1 MGDPSRRGFISV
13 LAVLLSTGW
22 AANHF
27 ASLIP
32 VLRVDEGLS
41 HTVLDGVFGIYA
53 LGLLP
58 GLLTGGALSDRVGRA
73 VVVLPGALI
82 ASLGTLILLL
92 WHDAPGLM
100 VGRLVVGIGAG
111 LAIGA
116 GTAWAADL
124 RGKSGTVM
132 AGVVLTS
139 GFALGPLFSGLLA
152 QFAAFPLATPF
163 VVSAVLSVGSVTAA
177 AVWSRTP
184 VSVEAA
190 TITPVPDGAERS
202 VANAPDG
209 AERSVANALLWA
221 LPLAPWV
228 FASATVSIVTM
239 TARLGD
245 RYSGPLL
252 PGFAAA
258 LTLGAGILVQ
268 TAARHRNWGPQ
279 AGTVGAALAARGY
292 CLVAVGGAHPA
303 LGLFIVCALVL
314 GTAYGLCL
322 REGLLD
328 LESLALPASRPDRDL
343 LRRHL
348 SRIRTAGA
356 TGCHR
361 THDGSVAAVG
371 DPRRCCRRRCRGPI
385 PSIAVDPGFLVTSA
399 SRSRI
404 GLNTRSDG
412 VGGTCSRSYPAV
424 LASEDQKV
432 TA

>member
-163 VVSAVLSVGSVTAA
+163 VVSAFLSVGSVTAA

-202 VANAPDG
+202 VANA
-209 AERSVANALLWA
+209 LLWA

-228 FASATVSIVTM
+228 FASATVSFVTM

-279 AGTVGAALAARGY
+279 AGTTGAALAALGY

-328 LESLALPASRPDRDL
+328 LESLAPPASRGALTGIFYVGTYLGFGLPVL
-343 LRRHL
+343 LVVIEPTMGPSL
-348 SRIRTAGA
+348 PLVILAA
-356 TGCHR
+356 
-361 THDGSVAAVG
+361 VAAIVAVVRFRRLRSTQASTSH
-371 DPRRCCRRRCRGPI
+371 PRLE
-385 PSIAVDPGFLVTSA
+385 AA
-399 SRSRI
+399 S
-404 GLNTRSDG
+404 
-412 VGGTCSRSYPAV
+412 V
-424 LASEDQKV
+424 
-432 TA
+432 

>member
-58 GLLTGGALSDRVGRA
+58 GLLTGGAVSDRVGRA

-163 VVSAVLSVGSVTAA
+163 VVSAVLSVGSVAAA

-184 VSVEAA
+184 APTKAA
-190 TITPVPDGAERS
+190 MFTQIPDRAERS
-202 VANAPDG
+202 GTGVK
-209 AERSVANALLWA
+209 VALLWA

-228 FASATVSIVTM
+228 FASATVSFVTM

-279 AGTVGAALAARGY
+279 AGTTGAALAALGY

-328 LESLALPASRPDRDL
+328 LESLAPPASRGALTGIFYVGTYLGFGLPVL
-343 LRRHL
+343 LVVIEPTMGPSL
-348 SRIRTAGA
+348 PLVILAA
-356 TGCHR
+356 
-361 THDGSVAAVG
+361 VAAVVAVVRFRRLRSTQASTSH
-371 DPRRCCRRRCRGPI
+371 PRLE
-385 PSIAVDPGFLVTSA
+385 AA
-399 SRSRI
+399 S
-404 GLNTRSDG
+404 
-412 VGGTCSRSYPAV
+412 V
-424 LASEDQKV
+424 
-432 TA
+432 

>member
-73 VVVLPGALI
+73 VLVLPGALI

-163 VVSAVLSVGSVTAA
+163 VVSAVLSVGSVAAA

-184 VSVEAA
+184 APTKAA
-190 TITPVPDGAERS
+190 MFTQIPDRAERS
-202 VANAPDG
+202 GTAVK
-209 AERSVANALLWA
+209 VALLWA

-228 FASATVSIVTM
+228 FASATVSFVTM

-279 AGTVGAALAARGY
+279 AGTTGAALAALGY

-328 LESLALPASRPDRDL
+328 LESLAPPASRGALTGIFYVGTYLGFGLPVL
-343 LRRHL
+343 LVVIEPTMGPSL
-348 SRIRTAGA
+348 PLVILAA
-356 TGCHR
+356 
-361 THDGSVAAVG
+361 VAAVVAVVRFRRLRSTQASTSH
-371 DPRRCCRRRCRGPI
+371 PRLE
-385 PSIAVDPGFLVTSA
+385 AA
-399 SRSRI
+399 S
-404 GLNTRSDG
+404 
-412 VGGTCSRSYPAV
+412 V
-424 LASEDQKV
+424 
-432 TA
+432 

>member
-41 HTVLDGVFGIYA
+41 HIVLDGVFGIYA

-58 GLLTGGALSDRVGRA
+58 GLLTGGAVSDRVGRA

-124 RGKSGTVM
+124 RGRSGTVM

-163 VVSAVLSVGSVTAA
+163 VVSAVLSVGSVAA
-177 AVWSRTP
+177 AASWSLTLAP
-184 VSVEAA
+184 TKAA
-190 TITPVPDGAERS
+190 TFTPVPDRS
-202 VANAPDG
+202 A
-209 AERSVANALLWA
+209 RSGTGVKVALLWA

-228 FASATVSIVTM
+228 FASATVSFVTM

-279 AGTVGAALAARGY
+279 AGTVGAALAALGY

-328 LESLALPASRPDRDL
+328 LESLAPPASRGALTGIFYVGTYLGFGLPVL
-343 LRRHL
+343 LVVIEPTMGPSL
-348 SRIRTAGA
+348 PLVILAA
-356 TGCHR
+356 
-361 THDGSVAAVG
+361 VAAVVAVVRFRRLRSTQASTSH
-371 DPRRCCRRRCRGPI
+371 PRLE
-385 PSIAVDPGFLVTSA
+385 AA
-399 SRSRI
+399 S
-404 GLNTRSDG
+404 
-412 VGGTCSRSYPAV
+412 V
-424 LASEDQKV
+424 
-432 TA
+432 

>member
-58 GLLTGGALSDRVGRA
+58 GLLTGGAVSDRVGRA

-163 VVSAVLSVGSVTAA
+163 VVSTVLSVGSVAAA

-184 VSVEAA
+184 APTKAA
-190 TITPVPDGAERS
+190 MFTQIPDRAERS
-202 VANAPDG
+202 GTGVK
-209 AERSVANALLWA
+209 VALLWA

-228 FASATVSIVTM
+228 FASATVSFVTM

-279 AGTVGAALAARGY
+279 AGTVGAALAALGY

-328 LESLALPASRPDRDL
+328 LESLAPPASRGALTGIFYVGTYLGFGLPVL
-343 LRRHL
+343 LVVIEPTMGPSL
-348 SRIRTAGA
+348 PLVILAA
-356 TGCHR
+356 
-361 THDGSVAAVG
+361 VAAVVAVVRFRRLRSTQASTSH
-371 DPRRCCRRRCRGPI
+371 PRLE
-385 PSIAVDPGFLVTSA
+385 AA
-399 SRSRI
+399 S
-404 GLNTRSDG
+404 
-412 VGGTCSRSYPAV
+412 V
-424 LASEDQKV
+424 
-432 TA
+432 

>member
-58 GLLTGGALSDRVGRA
+58 GLLTGGAVSDRVGRA

-82 ASLGTLILLL
+82 ASLGTVILLL

-116 GTAWAADL
+116 GTAWAGDL

-163 VVSAVLSVGSVTAA
+163 VVSAVLSVGSVAAA

-184 VSVEAA
+184 APTKAA
-190 TITPVPDGAERS
+190 TFTQVPDRAERS
-202 VANAPDG
+202 GTNVKG
-209 AERSVANALLWA
+209 ALLWA

-228 FASATVSIVTM
+228 FASATVSFVTM

-279 AGTVGAALAARGY
+279 AGTVGASLAALGY
-292 CLVAVGGAHPA
+292 LLVAVGGAHPA

-328 LESLALPASRPDRDL
+328 LESLAPPASRGALTGIFYVGTYLGFGLPVL
-343 LRRHL
+343 LVVIEPTMGPSL
-348 SRIRTAGA
+348 PLVILAA
-356 TGCHR
+356 
-361 THDGSVAAVG
+361 VAAVVAVVRFRRLRSTQASTSH
-371 DPRRCCRRRCRGPI
+371 PRLE
-385 PSIAVDPGFLVTSA
+385 AA
-399 SRSRI
+399 S
-404 GLNTRSDG
+404 
-412 VGGTCSRSYPAV
+412 V
-424 LASEDQKV
+424 
-432 TA
+432 

>member
-58 GLLTGGALSDRVGRA
+58 GLLTGGAVSDRVGRA

-124 RGKSGTVM
+124 RGKFGTVM

-163 VVSAVLSVGSVTAA
+163 VVSAVLSVGSVAAA

-184 VSVEAA
+184 APTKAA
-190 TITPVPDGAERS
+190 TFTQVPDRAERS
-202 VANAPDG
+202 GTNVKG
-209 AERSVANALLWA
+209 ALLWA

-228 FASATVSIVTM
+228 FASATVSFVTM

-279 AGTVGAALAARGY
+279 AGTVGAALAALGY
-292 CLVAVGGAHPA
+292 LLVAVGGARPA

-328 LESLALPASRPDRDL
+328 LESLAPRPR
-343 LRRHL
+343 
-348 SRIRTAGA
+348 GA
-356 TGCHR
+356 
-361 THDGSVAAVG
+361 
-371 DPRRCCRRRCRGPI
+371 P
-385 PSIAVDPGFLVTSA
+385 
-399 SRSRI
+399 
-404 GLNTRSDG
+404 
-412 VGGTCSRSYPAV
+412 
-424 LASEDQKV
+424 
-432 TA
+432 

>member
-1 MGDPSRRGFISV
+1 MGDPSRRGFISI

-73 VVVLPGALI
+73 VLVLPGALI

-132 AGVVLTS
+132 AGVALTS

-163 VVSAVLSVGSVTAA
+163 VVSAVLSVGSVAAA

-184 VSVEAA
+184 APTKAA
-190 TITPVPDGAERS
+190 MFTQIPDRAERS
-202 VANAPDG
+202 GTGVK
-209 AERSVANALLWA
+209 VALLWA

-228 FASATVSIVTM
+228 FASATVSFVTM

-279 AGTVGAALAARGY
+279 AGTVGAALAALGY

-328 LESLALPASRPDRDL
+328 LESLAPPASRGALTGIFYVGTYLGFGLPVL
-343 LRRHL
+343 LVVIEPTMGPSL
-348 SRIRTAGA
+348 PLVILAA
-356 TGCHR
+356 
-361 THDGSVAAVG
+361 VAAVVAVVRFRRLRSTQASTSH
-371 DPRRCCRRRCRGPI
+371 PRLE
-385 PSIAVDPGFLVTSA
+385 AA
-399 SRSRI
+399 S
-404 GLNTRSDG
+404 
-412 VGGTCSRSYPAV
+412 V
-424 LASEDQKV
+424 
-432 TA
+432 

>member
-58 GLLTGGALSDRVGRA
+58 GLLTGGAVSDRVGRA

-163 VVSAVLSVGSVTAA
+163 VVSTVLSVGSVAAA

-184 VSVEAA
+184 APTKAA
-190 TITPVPDGAERS
+190 MFTQIPDRAERS
-202 VANAPDG
+202 GTGVK
-209 AERSVANALLWA
+209 VALLWA

-228 FASATVSIVTM
+228 FASATVSFVTM

-279 AGTVGAALAARGY
+279 AGTVGASLAALGY
-292 CLVAVGGAHPA
+292 LLVAVGGAHPA

-328 LESLALPASRPDRDL
+328 LESLAPPASRGALTGIFYVGTYLGFGLPVL
-343 LRRHL
+343 LVVIEPTMGPSL
-348 SRIRTAGA
+348 PLVILAA
-356 TGCHR
+356 
-361 THDGSVAAVG
+361 VAAVVAVVRFRRLRSTQASTSH
-371 DPRRCCRRRCRGPI
+371 PRLE
-385 PSIAVDPGFLVTSA
+385 AA
-399 SRSRI
+399 S
-404 GLNTRSDG
+404 
-412 VGGTCSRSYPAV
+412 V
-424 LASEDQKV
+424 
-432 TA
+432 

>member
-139 GFALGPLFSGLLA
+139 GFALGHCFRVCWHNLPPSHSLRPLS
-152 QFAAFPLATPF
+152 
-163 VVSAVLSVGSVTAA
+163 
-177 AVWSRTP
+177 
-184 VSVEAA
+184 
-190 TITPVPDGAERS
+190 
-202 VANAPDG
+202 
-209 AERSVANALLWA
+209 
-221 LPLAPWV
+221 
-228 FASATVSIVTM
+228 
-239 TARLGD
+239 
-245 RYSGPLL
+245 
-252 PGFAAA
+252 
-258 LTLGAGILVQ
+258 
-268 TAARHRNWGPQ
+268 
-279 AGTVGAALAARGY
+279 
-292 CLVAVGGAHPA
+292 
-303 LGLFIVCALVL
+303 
-314 GTAYGLCL
+314 
-322 REGLLD
+322 
-328 LESLALPASRPDRDL
+328 SRPSCRWVRL
-343 LRRHL
+343 PRQLCGVVHL
-348 SRIRTAGA
+348 F
-356 TGCHR
+356 
-361 THDGSVAAVG
+361 
-371 DPRRCCRRRCRGPI
+371 P
-385 PSIAVDPGFLVTSA
+385 
-399 SRSRI
+399 
-404 GLNTRSDG
+404 
-412 VGGTCSRSYPAV
+412 
-424 LASEDQKV
+424 
-432 TA
+432 

>member
-41 HTVLDGVFGIYA
+41 HAVLDGVFGIYA

-82 ASLGTLILLL
+82 ASLGTLTLLL

-139 GFALGPLFSGLLA
+139 GFALGPLFTGLLA
-152 QFAAFPLATPF
+152 QFAPFPLATPF
-163 VVSAVLSVGSVTAA
+163 VVSAVLSVGSVAAA

-184 VSVEAA
+184 APTKAA
-190 TITPVPDGAERS
+190 TFTPV
-202 VANAPDG
+202 PDG

-228 FASATVSIVTM
+228 FASATVSFVTM

-279 AGTVGAALAARGY
+279 AGTVGAALAALGY

-303 LGLFIVCALVL
+303 LGLFIVCSLVL

-328 LESLALPASRPDRDL
+328 LESLAPPASRGALTGIFYVATYLGFGLPVL
-343 LRRHL
+343 LVVIEPTMGPSL
-348 SRIRTAGA
+348 PLVILAA
-356 TGCHR
+356 
-361 THDGSVAAVG
+361 VAAVVAVVRF
-371 DPRRCCRRRCRGPI
+371 RRLR
-385 PSIAVDPGFLVTSA
+385 STQASA
-399 SRSRI
+399 SHPR
-404 GLNTRSDG
+404 LE
-412 VGGTCSRSYPAV
+412 A
-424 LASEDQKV
+424 ASV
-432 TA
+432 

>member
-58 GLLTGGALSDRVGRA
+58 GLLTGGAVSDRVGRA

-82 ASLGTLILLL
+82 ALLGTLILLL

-132 AGVVLTS
+132 AGVALTS

-163 VVSAVLSVGSVTAA
+163 VVSAVLSVGSVAAA

-184 VSVEAA
+184 APTKAA
-190 TITPVPDGAERS
+190 MFTQIPDRAERS
-202 VANAPDG
+202 GTGVK
-209 AERSVANALLWA
+209 VALLWA

-228 FASATVSIVTM
+228 FASATVSFVTM

-279 AGTVGAALAARGY
+279 AGTVGAALAALGY
-292 CLVAVGGAHPA
+292 CVVAVGGAHPA

-328 LESLALPASRPDRDL
+328 LESLAPPASRGALTGIFYVGTYLGFGLPVL
-343 LRRHL
+343 LVVIEPTMGPSL
-348 SRIRTAGA
+348 PLVILAA
-356 TGCHR
+356 
-361 THDGSVAAVG
+361 VAAVVAVVRFRRLRSPQASTPH
-371 DPRRCCRRRCRGPI
+371 PRLE
-385 PSIAVDPGFLVTSA
+385 AA
-399 SRSRI
+399 S
-404 GLNTRSDG
+404 
-412 VGGTCSRSYPAV
+412 V
-424 LASEDQKV
+424 
-432 TA
+432 

>member
-58 GLLTGGALSDRVGRA
+58 GLLTGGAVSDRVGRA

-163 VVSAVLSVGSVTAA
+163 VVSAVLSVGSVAA
-177 AVWSRTP
+177 AASWSRTP
-184 VSVEAA
+184 APTKAA
-190 TITPVPDGAERS
+190 TFTQVPDRAERS
-202 VANAPDG
+202 GTGVK
-209 AERSVANALLWA
+209 VALLWA

-228 FASATVSIVTM
+228 FASATVSFVTM

-279 AGTVGAALAARGY
+279 AGTTGAALAALGY

-328 LESLALPASRPDRDL
+328 LESLAPPASRGALTGIFYVGTYLGFGLPVL
-343 LRRHL
+343 LVVIEPTMGPSL
-348 SRIRTAGA
+348 PLVILAA
-356 TGCHR
+356 
-361 THDGSVAAVG
+361 VAAVVAVVRFRRLRSTQASTSH
-371 DPRRCCRRRCRGPI
+371 PRLE
-385 PSIAVDPGFLVTSA
+385 AA
-399 SRSRI
+399 S
-404 GLNTRSDG
+404 
-412 VGGTCSRSYPAV
+412 V
-424 LASEDQKV
+424 
-432 TA
+432 

>member
-13 LAVLLSTGW
+13 LAVLLSMGW

-58 GLLTGGALSDRVGRA
+58 GLLTGGAVSDRVGRA

-152 QFAAFPLATPF
+152 EFAAFPLATPF
-163 VVSAVLSVGSVTAA
+163 VVSAVLSVGSVAAA

-184 VSVEAA
+184 APTKAA
-190 TITPVPDGAERS
+190 TFTPVPDPAKQSGTGVK
-202 VANAPDG
+202 VA
-209 AERSVANALLWA
+209 LFWA

-228 FASATVSIVTM
+228 FASATVSFVTM

-279 AGTVGAALAARGY
+279 AGTVGAALAALGY
-292 CLVAVGGAHPA
+292 CLVAVGGAHPT

-328 LESLALPASRPDRDL
+328 LESLAPPASRGALTGIFYVGTYLGFGLPVL
-343 LRRHL
+343 LVVIEPTMGPSL
-348 SRIRTAGA
+348 PLVILAA
-356 TGCHR
+356 
-361 THDGSVAAVG
+361 VAAVVAVVRF
-371 DPRRCCRRRCRGPI
+371 RRLR
-385 PSIAVDPGFLVTSA
+385 STQASA
-399 SRSRI
+399 SHPR
-404 GLNTRSDG
+404 LE
-412 VGGTCSRSYPAV
+412 A
-424 LASEDQKV
+424 ASV
-432 TA
+432 

>member
-163 VVSAVLSVGSVTAA
+163 VVSAFLSVGSVTAA

-202 VANAPDG
+202 VANA
-209 AERSVANALLWA
+209 LLWA

-228 FASATVSIVTM
+228 FASATVSFVTM

-279 AGTVGAALAARGY
+279 AGTVGAALAALGY

-328 LESLALPASRPDRDL
+328 LESLAPPASRGALTGIFYVGTYLGFGLPVL
-343 LRRHL
+343 LVVIEPTMGPSL
-348 SRIRTAGA
+348 PLVILAA
-356 TGCHR
+356 
-361 THDGSVAAVG
+361 VAAIVAVVRFRRLRSTQASSSH
-371 DPRRCCRRRCRGPI
+371 PRLE
-385 PSIAVDPGFLVTSA
+385 AA
-399 SRSRI
+399 S
-404 GLNTRSDG
+404 
-412 VGGTCSRSYPAV
+412 V
-424 LASEDQKV
+424 
-432 TA
+432 

>member
-163 VVSAVLSVGSVTAA
+163 VVSAFLSVGSVTAA

-202 VANAPDG
+202 VANA
-209 AERSVANALLWA
+209 LLWA

-228 FASATVSIVTM
+228 FASATVSFVTM

-279 AGTVGAALAARGY
+279 AGTVGAALAALGY

-328 LESLALPASRPDRDL
+328 LESLAPPASRGALTGIFYVGTYLGFGLPVL
-343 LRRHL
+343 LVVIEPTMGPSL
-348 SRIRTAGA
+348 PLVILAA
-356 TGCHR
+356 
-361 THDGSVAAVG
+361 VAAVVAVVRFRRLRSTQASSSH
-371 DPRRCCRRRCRGPI
+371 PRLE
-385 PSIAVDPGFLVTSA
+385 AA
-399 SRSRI
+399 S
-404 GLNTRSDG
+404 
-412 VGGTCSRSYPAV
+412 V
-424 LASEDQKV
+424 
-432 TA
+432 

>member
-32 VLRVDEGLS
+32 VLRMDEGLS

-184 VSVEAA
+184 VPVEAA
-190 TITPVPDGAERS
+190 TITPVPDGAERSVANAPDGAERS

-228 FASATVSIVTM
+228 FASATVSFVTM

-279 AGTVGAALAARGY
+279 AGTVGAALAALGY

-328 LESLALPASRPDRDL
+328 LESLAPPASRGALTGIFYVGTYLGFGLPVL
-343 LRRHL
+343 LVVIEPTMGPSL
-348 SRIRTAGA
+348 PLVILAA
-356 TGCHR
+356 
-361 THDGSVAAVG
+361 VAAVVAVVRFRRLRSTQASSSH
-371 DPRRCCRRRCRGPI
+371 PRLE
-385 PSIAVDPGFLVTSA
+385 AA
-399 SRSRI
+399 S
-404 GLNTRSDG
+404 
-412 VGGTCSRSYPAV
+412 V
-424 LASEDQKV
+424 
-432 TA
+432 

>member
-73 VVVLPGALI
+73 VLVLPGALI

-124 RGKSGTVM
+124 RGRSGTVM

-163 VVSAVLSVGSVTAA
+163 VVSAVLSVGSVAAA

-184 VSVEAA
+184 APTKAA
-190 TITPVPDGAERS
+190 TFTQIPDRAERS
-202 VANAPDG
+202 GTGVK
-209 AERSVANALLWA
+209 VALLWA

-228 FASATVSIVTM
+228 FASATVSFVTM

-279 AGTVGAALAARGY
+279 AGTTGAALAALGY

-328 LESLALPASRPDRDL
+328 LESLAPPASRGALTGIFYVGTYLGFGLPVL
-343 LRRHL
+343 LVVIEPTMGPSL
-348 SRIRTAGA
+348 PLVILAA
-356 TGCHR
+356 
-361 THDGSVAAVG
+361 VAAVVAVVRFRRLRSTQASTSH
-371 DPRRCCRRRCRGPI
+371 PRLE
-385 PSIAVDPGFLVTSA
+385 AA
-399 SRSRI
+399 S
-404 GLNTRSDG
+404 
-412 VGGTCSRSYPAV
+412 V
-424 LASEDQKV
+424 
-432 TA
+432 

>member
-163 VVSAVLSVGSVTAA
+163 VVSAFLSVGSVTAA

-202 VANAPDG
+202 VANA
-209 AERSVANALLWA
+209 LLWA

-228 FASATVSIVTM
+228 FASATVSFVTM

-279 AGTVGAALAARGY
+279 AGTTGAALAALGY

-328 LESLALPASRPDRDL
+328 LESLAPPASRGALTGIFYVGTYLGFGLPVL
-343 LRRHL
+343 LVVIEPTMGPSL
-348 SRIRTAGA
+348 PLVILAA
-356 TGCHR
+356 
-361 THDGSVAAVG
+361 VAAVVAVVRF
-371 DPRRCCRRRCRGPI
+371 RRLR
-385 PSIAVDPGFLVTSA
+385 STQASA
-399 SRSRI
+399 SHPR
-404 GLNTRSDG
+404 LE
-412 VGGTCSRSYPAV
+412 V
-424 LASEDQKV
+424 ASV
-432 TA
+432 

>member
-163 VVSAVLSVGSVTAA
+163 VVSAFLSVGSVTAA

-202 VANAPDG
+202 VANA
-209 AERSVANALLWA
+209 LLWA

-228 FASATVSIVTM
+228 FASATVSFVTM

-279 AGTVGAALAARGY
+279 AGTVGAALAALGC

-328 LESLALPASRPDRDL
+328 LESLAPPASRGALTGIFYVGTYLGFGLPVL
-343 LRRHL
+343 LVVIEPTMGPSL
-348 SRIRTAGA
+348 PLVILAA
-356 TGCHR
+356 
-361 THDGSVAAVG
+361 VAAVVAVVRFRRLRSTQASSSH
-371 DPRRCCRRRCRGPI
+371 PRLE
-385 PSIAVDPGFLVTSA
+385 AA
-399 SRSRI
+399 S
-404 GLNTRSDG
+404 
-412 VGGTCSRSYPAV
+412 V
-424 LASEDQKV
+424 
-432 TA
+432 

>member
-41 HTVLDGVFGIYA
+41 HAVLDGVFGIYA

-82 ASLGTLILLL
+82 ASLGTLTLLL

-139 GFALGPLFSGLLA
+139 GFALGPLFTGLLA

-163 VVSAVLSVGSVTAA
+163 VVSAVLSVGSVAAA

-184 VSVEAA
+184 APTKAA
-190 TITPVPDGAERS
+190 MFTQIPDRAERS
-202 VANAPDG
+202 GTGVK
-209 AERSVANALLWA
+209 VALLWA

-228 FASATVSIVTM
+228 FASATVSFVTM

-279 AGTVGAALAARGY
+279 AGTVGAALAALGY

-303 LGLFIVCALVL
+303 LGLFIVCSLVL

-328 LESLALPASRPDRDL
+328 LESLAPPASRGALTGIFYVATYLGFGLPVL
-343 LRRHL
+343 LVVIEPTMGPSL
-348 SRIRTAGA
+348 PLVILAA
-356 TGCHR
+356 
-361 THDGSVAAVG
+361 VAAVVAVVRF
-371 DPRRCCRRRCRGPI
+371 RRLR
-385 PSIAVDPGFLVTSA
+385 STQASA
-399 SRSRI
+399 SHPR
-404 GLNTRSDG
+404 LE
-412 VGGTCSRSYPAV
+412 A
-424 LASEDQKV
+424 ASV
-432 TA
+432 

>member
-58 GLLTGGALSDRVGRA
+58 GLLTGGAVSDRVGRA

-163 VVSAVLSVGSVTAA
+163 VVSAVLSVGSVAAA

-184 VSVEAA
+184 APTKAA
-190 TITPVPDGAERS
+190 TLTPV
-202 VANAPDG
+202 PDG

-228 FASATVSIVTM
+228 FASATVSFVTM

-279 AGTVGAALAARGY
+279 AGTVGAALAALGY

-328 LESLALPASRPDRDL
+328 LESLAPPASRGALTGIFYVGTYLGFGLPVL
-343 LRRHL
+343 LVVIEPTMGPSL
-348 SRIRTAGA
+348 PLVILAA
-356 TGCHR
+356 
-361 THDGSVAAVG
+361 VAAVVAVVRFRRLRSTQASTSH
-371 DPRRCCRRRCRGPI
+371 PRLE
-385 PSIAVDPGFLVTSA
+385 AA
-399 SRSRI
+399 S
-404 GLNTRSDG
+404 
-412 VGGTCSRSYPAV
+412 V
-424 LASEDQKV
+424 
-432 TA
+432 

>member
-58 GLLTGGALSDRVGRA
+58 GLLTGGAVSDRVGRA

-124 RGKSGTVM
+124 RGRSGTVM

-163 VVSAVLSVGSVTAA
+163 VVSAVLSVGSVAAA

-184 VSVEAA
+184 VPVEAA
-190 TITPVPDGAERS
+190 TITPV
-202 VANAPDG
+202 PDG

-228 FASATVSIVTM
+228 FASATVSFVTM

-279 AGTVGAALAARGY
+279 AGTTGAALAALGY

-328 LESLALPASRPDRDL
+328 LESLAPPASRGALTGIFYVGTYLGFGLPVL
-343 LRRHL
+343 LVVIEPTMGPSL
-348 SRIRTAGA
+348 PLVILAA
-356 TGCHR
+356 
-361 THDGSVAAVG
+361 VAAVVAVVRFRRLRSTQASTSH
-371 DPRRCCRRRCRGPI
+371 PRLE
-385 PSIAVDPGFLVTSA
+385 AA
-399 SRSRI
+399 S
-404 GLNTRSDG
+404 
-412 VGGTCSRSYPAV
+412 V
-424 LASEDQKV
+424 
-432 TA
+432 

>member
-73 VVVLPGALI
+73 VLVLPGALI

-132 AGVVLTS
+132 AGVALTS

-163 VVSAVLSVGSVTAA
+163 VVSAVLSVGSVAAA

-184 VSVEAA
+184 APTKAA
-190 TITPVPDGAERS
+190 MFTQIPDRAERS
-202 VANAPDG
+202 GTGVK
-209 AERSVANALLWA
+209 VALLWA

-228 FASATVSIVTM
+228 FASATVSFVTM

-258 LTLGAGILVQ
+258 LTLSAGILVQ

-279 AGTVGAALAARGY
+279 AGTVGAALAALGY

-328 LESLALPASRPDRDL
+328 LESLAPPASRGALTGIFYVGTYLGFGLPVL
-343 LRRHL
+343 LVVIEPTMGPSL
-348 SRIRTAGA
+348 PLVILAA
-356 TGCHR
+356 
-361 THDGSVAAVG
+361 VAAVVAVVRFRRLRSTQASTSH
-371 DPRRCCRRRCRGPI
+371 PRLE
-385 PSIAVDPGFLVTSA
+385 AA
-399 SRSRI
+399 S
-404 GLNTRSDG
+404 
-412 VGGTCSRSYPAV
+412 V
-424 LASEDQKV
+424 
-432 TA
+432 

>member
-58 GLLTGGALSDRVGRA
+58 GLLTGGAVSDRVGRA

-132 AGVVLTS
+132 AGVALTS

-163 VVSAVLSVGSVTAA
+163 VVSAVLSVGSVAAA

-184 VSVEAA
+184 VPVEAA
-190 TITPVPDGAERS
+190 TITPV
-202 VANAPDG
+202 PDG

-228 FASATVSIVTM
+228 FASATVSFVTMTAM

-279 AGTVGAALAARGY
+279 AGTVGAALAALGY

-328 LESLALPASRPDRDL
+328 LESLAPPASRGALTGIFYVGTYLGFGLPVL
-343 LRRHL
+343 LVVIEPTMGPSL
-348 SRIRTAGA
+348 PLVILAA
-356 TGCHR
+356 
-361 THDGSVAAVG
+361 VAAVVAVVRFRRLRSPQASTPH
-371 DPRRCCRRRCRGPI
+371 PRLE
-385 PSIAVDPGFLVTSA
+385 AA
-399 SRSRI
+399 S
-404 GLNTRSDG
+404 
-412 VGGTCSRSYPAV
+412 V
-424 LASEDQKV
+424 
-432 TA
+432 

>member
-58 GLLTGGALSDRVGRA
+58 GLLTGGAVSDRVGRA

-163 VVSAVLSVGSVTAA
+163 VVSAVLSVGSVAAA

-184 VSVEAA
+184 APTKAA
-190 TITPVPDGAERS
+190 MFTQIPDRAERS
-202 VANAPDG
+202 GTGVK
-209 AERSVANALLWA
+209 VALLWA

-228 FASATVSIVTM
+228 FASATVSFVTM

-279 AGTVGAALAARGY
+279 AGTVGAALAALGY

-328 LESLALPASRPDRDL
+328 LESLAPPASRGALTGIFYVGTYLGFGLPVL
-343 LRRHL
+343 LVVIEPTMGPSL
-348 SRIRTAGA
+348 PLVILAA
-356 TGCHR
+356 
-361 THDGSVAAVG
+361 VAAVVAVVRFRRLRSTQASTSH
-371 DPRRCCRRRCRGPI
+371 PRLE
-385 PSIAVDPGFLVTSA
+385 AA
-399 SRSRI
+399 S
-404 GLNTRSDG
+404 
-412 VGGTCSRSYPAV
+412 V
-424 LASEDQKV
+424 
-432 TA
+432 

>member
-73 VVVLPGALI
+73 VLVLPGALI

-163 VVSAVLSVGSVTAA
+163 VVSAVLSVGSVAAA

-184 VSVEAA
+184 APTKAA
-190 TITPVPDGAERS
+190 MFTPIPDRAERS
-202 VANAPDG
+202 GTGVK
-209 AERSVANALLWA
+209 VALLWA

-228 FASATVSIVTM
+228 FASATVSFVTM

-279 AGTVGAALAARGY
+279 AGTVGAALAALGY

-328 LESLALPASRPDRDL
+328 LESLAPPASRGALTGIFYVGTYLGFGLPVL
-343 LRRHL
+343 LVVIEPTMGPSL
-348 SRIRTAGA
+348 PLVILAA
-356 TGCHR
+356 
-361 THDGSVAAVG
+361 VAAVVAVVRFRRLRSTQASTSH
-371 DPRRCCRRRCRGPI
+371 PRLE
-385 PSIAVDPGFLVTSA
+385 AA
-399 SRSRI
+399 S
-404 GLNTRSDG
+404 
-412 VGGTCSRSYPAV
+412 V
-424 LASEDQKV
+424 
-432 TA
+432 

>member
-163 VVSAVLSVGSVTAA
+163 VVSAVLSVGSVAAA

-184 VSVEAA
+184 APTKAA
-190 TITPVPDGAERS
+190 MFTQIPDRAERS
-202 VANAPDG
+202 GTGVK
-209 AERSVANALLWA
+209 VALLWA

-228 FASATVSIVTM
+228 FASATVSFVTM

-279 AGTVGAALAARGY
+279 AGTVGAALAALGY

-328 LESLALPASRPDRDL
+328 LESLAPPASRGALTGIFYVGTYLGFGLPVL
-343 LRRHL
+343 LVVIEPTMGPSL
-348 SRIRTAGA
+348 PLVILAA
-356 TGCHR
+356 
-361 THDGSVAAVG
+361 VAAVVAVVRFRRLRSTQASTSH
-371 DPRRCCRRRCRGPI
+371 PRLE
-385 PSIAVDPGFLVTSA
+385 AA
-399 SRSRI
+399 S
-404 GLNTRSDG
+404 
-412 VGGTCSRSYPAV
+412 V
-424 LASEDQKV
+424 
-432 TA
+432 

>member
-1 MGDPSRRGFISV
+1 MGYPSRRGFISV

-41 HTVLDGVFGIYA
+41 HAVLDGVFGIYA

-82 ASLGTLILLL
+82 ASLGTVILLL

-163 VVSAVLSVGSVTAA
+163 VVSAVLSVGSVAAA

-184 VSVEAA
+184 APTKAA
-190 TITPVPDGAERS
+190 TFTQVPDRAERS
-202 VANAPDG
+202 GTDVKG
-209 AERSVANALLWA
+209 ALLWA

-228 FASATVSIVTM
+228 FASATVSFVTM

-279 AGTVGAALAARGY
+279 AGTVGAALAALGY
-292 CLVAVGGAHPA
+292 LLVAVGGARPA

-328 LESLALPASRPDRDL
+328 LESLAPPASRGALTGIFYVGTYLGFGLPVL
-343 LRRHL
+343 LVVIEPTMGPSL
-348 SRIRTAGA
+348 PLVILAA
-356 TGCHR
+356 
-361 THDGSVAAVG
+361 VAAVVAVVRFRRLRSTQASTSH
-371 DPRRCCRRRCRGPI
+371 PRLE
-385 PSIAVDPGFLVTSA
+385 AA
-399 SRSRI
+399 S
-404 GLNTRSDG
+404 
-412 VGGTCSRSYPAV
+412 V
-424 LASEDQKV
+424 
-432 TA
+432 

>member
-163 VVSAVLSVGSVTAA
+163 VVSAFLSVGSVTAA

-202 VANAPDG
+202 VANA
-209 AERSVANALLWA
+209 LLWA

-228 FASATVSIVTM
+228 FASATVSFVTM

-279 AGTVGAALAARGY
+279 AGTVGAALAALGY

-328 LESLALPASRPDRDL
+328 LESLAPPASRGALTGIFYVGTYLGFGLPVL
-343 LRRHL
+343 LVVIEPTMGPSL
-348 SRIRTAGA
+348 PLVILAA
-356 TGCHR
+356 
-361 THDGSVAAVG
+361 VAAVVAVVRF
-371 DPRRCCRRRCRGPI
+371 RRLR
-385 PSIAVDPGFLVTSA
+385 STQASA
-399 SRSRI
+399 SHPRLEVES
-404 GLNTRSDG
+404 
-412 VGGTCSRSYPAV
+412 V
-424 LASEDQKV
+424 
-432 TA
+432 

>member
-116 GTAWAADL
+116 GTAWTADL
-124 RGKSGTVM
+124 RGKSGTVL
-132 AGVVLTS
+132 AGAVLTS

-184 VSVEAA
+184 APTKAA
-190 TITPVPDGAERS
+190 MFTQIPDRAERS
-202 VANAPDG
+202 GTGVK
-209 AERSVANALLWA
+209 VALLWA

-228 FASATVSIVTM
+228 FASATVSFVTM

-279 AGTVGAALAARGY
+279 AGTVGAALAALGY

-328 LESLALPASRPDRDL
+328 LESLAPPASRGALTGIFYVGTYLGFGLPVL
-343 LRRHL
+343 LVVIEPTMGPSL
-348 SRIRTAGA
+348 PLVILAA
-356 TGCHR
+356 
-361 THDGSVAAVG
+361 VAAVVAVVRFRRLRSPQAST
-371 DPRRCCRRRCRGPI
+371 PRPRLE
-385 PSIAVDPGFLVTSA
+385 AA
-399 SRSRI
+399 S
-404 GLNTRSDG
+404 
-412 VGGTCSRSYPAV
+412 V
-424 LASEDQKV
+424 
-432 TA
+432 

>member
-41 HTVLDGVFGIYA
+41 HAVLDGVFGIYA

-139 GFALGPLFSGLLA
+139 GFALGPLFTGLLA

-163 VVSAVLSVGSVTAA
+163 VVSAVLSVGSVAA
-177 AVWSRTP
+177 AAAWSRTP
-184 VSVEAA
+184 APVEAA

-202 VANAPDG
+202 VASAPDG
-209 AERSVANALLWA
+209 AERSVAFALLWA

-228 FASATVSIVTM
+228 FASATVSFVTM

-279 AGTVGAALAARGY
+279 AGTVGAALAALGY
-292 CLVAVGGAHPA
+292 LLVAVGGARPA
-303 LGLFIVCALVL
+303 LGLFIGCALVL

-328 LESLALPASRPDRDL
+328 LESLAPPASRGALTGIFYVGTYLGFGLPVL
-343 LRRHL
+343 LVVIEPTMGPSL
-348 SRIRTAGA
+348 PLVILAA
-356 TGCHR
+356 
-361 THDGSVAAVG
+361 VAAV
-371 DPRRCCRRRCRGPI
+371 
-385 PSIAVDPGFLVTSA
+385 V
-399 SRSRI
+399 
-404 GLNTRSDG
+404 
-412 VGGTCSRSYPAV
+412 AV
-424 LASEDQKV
+424 LRFRRLRSTQASTSHPRLEAASV
-432 TA
+432 

>member
-1 MGDPSRRGFISV
+1 MGDPSCRGFISV

-41 HTVLDGVFGIYA
+41 HIVLDGVFGIYA

-58 GLLTGGALSDRVGRA
+58 GLLTGGAVSDRVGRA

-163 VVSAVLSVGSVTAA
+163 VVSAVLSVGSVAAA

-184 VSVEAA
+184 VPVEAA

-202 VANAPDG
+202 VAH
-209 AERSVANALLWA
+209 ALFWA

-228 FASATVSIVTM
+228 FASATVSFVTM

-279 AGTVGAALAARGY
+279 AGTVGAALAALGY

-328 LESLALPASRPDRDL
+328 LESLAPPASRGALTGIFYVGTYLGFGLPVL
-343 LRRHL
+343 LVVIEPTMGPSL
-348 SRIRTAGA
+348 PLVILAA
-356 TGCHR
+356 
-361 THDGSVAAVG
+361 VAAVVAVVRFRRLRSTQASTSH
-371 DPRRCCRRRCRGPI
+371 PRLE
-385 PSIAVDPGFLVTSA
+385 AA
-399 SRSRI
+399 S
-404 GLNTRSDG
+404 
-412 VGGTCSRSYPAV
+412 V
-424 LASEDQKV
+424 
-432 TA
+432 

>member
-41 HTVLDGVFGIYA
+41 HIVLDGVFGIYA

-58 GLLTGGALSDRVGRA
+58 GLLTGGAVSDRVGRA
-73 VVVLPGALI
+73 VIVLPGALI

-163 VVSAVLSVGSVTAA
+163 VVSAVLSVGSVAAA

-184 VSVEAA
+184 APTKAA
-190 TITPVPDGAERS
+190 TFTQVPDLAERS
-202 VANAPDG
+202 GTGVK
-209 AERSVANALLWA
+209 VALLWA

-228 FASATVSIVTM
+228 FASATVSFVTM

-279 AGTVGAALAARGY
+279 AGTTGAALAALGY

-328 LESLALPASRPDRDL
+328 LESLAPPASRGALTGIFYVGTYLGFGLPVL
-343 LRRHL
+343 LVVIEPTMGPSL
-348 SRIRTAGA
+348 PLVILAA
-356 TGCHR
+356 
-361 THDGSVAAVG
+361 VAAVVAVVRFRRLRSTQASTSH
-371 DPRRCCRRRCRGPI
+371 PRLE
-385 PSIAVDPGFLVTSA
+385 AA
-399 SRSRI
+399 S
-404 GLNTRSDG
+404 
-412 VGGTCSRSYPAV
+412 V
-424 LASEDQKV
+424 
-432 TA
+432 

>member
-1 MGDPSRRGFISV
+1 MGDQSRRGFISV

-58 GLLTGGALSDRVGRA
+58 GLLTGGAVSDRVGRA

-163 VVSAVLSVGSVTAA
+163 VVSTVLSVGSVAAA

-184 VSVEAA
+184 APTKAA
-190 TITPVPDGAERS
+190 MFTQIPDRAERS
-202 VANAPDG
+202 GTGVK
-209 AERSVANALLWA
+209 VALLWA

-228 FASATVSIVTM
+228 FASATVSFVTM

-279 AGTVGAALAARGY
+279 AGTTGAALAALGY

-328 LESLALPASRPDRDL
+328 LESLAPPASRGALTGIFYVGTYLGFGLPVL
-343 LRRHL
+343 LVVIEPTMGPSL
-348 SRIRTAGA
+348 PLVILAA
-356 TGCHR
+356 
-361 THDGSVAAVG
+361 VAAVVAVVRFRRLRSTQASTSH
-371 DPRRCCRRRCRGPI
+371 PRLE
-385 PSIAVDPGFLVTSA
+385 AA
-399 SRSRI
+399 S
-404 GLNTRSDG
+404 
-412 VGGTCSRSYPAV
+412 V
-424 LASEDQKV
+424 
-432 TA
+432 

>member
-41 HTVLDGVFGIYA
+41 HAVLDGVFGIYA

-82 ASLGTLILLL
+82 ASLGTVILLL
-92 WHDAPGLM
+92 WHDSPGLM
-100 VGRLVVGIGAG
+100 LGRLVVGIGAG

-163 VVSAVLSVGSVTAA
+163 VVSAVLSVGSVAAA

-184 VSVEAA
+184 APTKAA
-190 TITPVPDGAERS
+190 MFTQVPDRAERS
-202 VANAPDG
+202 GTDVKG
-209 AERSVANALLWA
+209 ALLWA

-228 FASATVSIVTM
+228 FASATVSFVTM

-279 AGTVGAALAARGY
+279 AGTVGAALAALGY
-292 CLVAVGGAHPA
+292 LLVAVGGAHPA

-328 LESLALPASRPDRDL
+328 LESLAPPASRGALTGIFYVGTYLGFGLPVL
-343 LRRHL
+343 LVVIEPTMGPSL
-348 SRIRTAGA
+348 PLVILAA
-356 TGCHR
+356 
-361 THDGSVAAVG
+361 VAAVVAVVRFRRLRSPQASTSH
-371 DPRRCCRRRCRGPI
+371 PRLE
-385 PSIAVDPGFLVTSA
+385 AA
-399 SRSRI
+399 S
-404 GLNTRSDG
+404 
-412 VGGTCSRSYPAV
+412 V
-424 LASEDQKV
+424 
-432 TA
+432 

>member
-58 GLLTGGALSDRVGRA
+58 GLLTGGAVSDRVGRA

-100 VGRLVVGIGAG
+100 VGRLVVGVGAG

-152 QFAAFPLATPF
+152 QFTAFPLVTPF

-177 AVWSRTP
+177 VVWSRTP
-184 VSVEAA
+184 VPVEDA

-202 VANAPDG
+202 VASAPDG
-209 AERSVANALLWA
+209 AERSVASALFWA

-228 FASATVSIVTM
+228 FASATVSFVTM

-279 AGTVGAALAARGY
+279 AGTVGAALAALGY
-292 CLVAVGGAHPA
+292 LLVAVGGAHPA

-328 LESLALPASRPDRDL
+328 LESLAPPASRGALTGIFYVGTYLGFGLPVL
-343 LRRHL
+343 LVVIEPTMGPSL
-348 SRIRTAGA
+348 PVVILAA
-356 TGCHR
+356 
-361 THDGSVAAVG
+361 VAAAVAVIRFRRLRSTQASSSH
-371 DPRRCCRRRCRGPI
+371 PRLE
-385 PSIAVDPGFLVTSA
+385 AA
-399 SRSRI
+399 S
-404 GLNTRSDG
+404 
-412 VGGTCSRSYPAV
+412 V
-424 LASEDQKV
+424 
-432 TA
+432 

>member
-163 VVSAVLSVGSVTAA
+163 VVSAVLSVGSVAA
-177 AVWSRTP
+177 AASWSRTP
-184 VSVEAA
+184 APTKAA
-190 TITPVPDGAERS
+190 TFTQVPDRAERS
-202 VANAPDG
+202 GTGVK
-209 AERSVANALLWA
+209 VALLWA

-228 FASATVSIVTM
+228 FASATVSFVTM

-279 AGTVGAALAARGY
+279 AGTTGAALAALGY

-328 LESLALPASRPDRDL
+328 LESLAPPASRGALTGIFYVGTYLGFGLPVL
-343 LRRHL
+343 LVVIEPTMGPSL
-348 SRIRTAGA
+348 PLVILAA
-356 TGCHR
+356 
-361 THDGSVAAVG
+361 VAAVVAVVRFRRLRSTQASTSH
-371 DPRRCCRRRCRGPI
+371 PRLE
-385 PSIAVDPGFLVTSA
+385 AA
-399 SRSRI
+399 S
-404 GLNTRSDG
+404 
-412 VGGTCSRSYPAV
+412 V
-424 LASEDQKV
+424 
-432 TA
+432 